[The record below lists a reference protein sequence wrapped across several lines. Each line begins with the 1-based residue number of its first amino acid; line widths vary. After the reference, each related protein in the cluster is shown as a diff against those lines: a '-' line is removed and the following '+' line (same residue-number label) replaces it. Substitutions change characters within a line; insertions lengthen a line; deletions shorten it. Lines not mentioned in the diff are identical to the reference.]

1 MIAKIVKGKGF
12 RGLVEYLYQS
22 HDGKQRGQLLA
33 TNLAG
38 STPRE
43 WTRQF
48 GLIRRLRPTLGKAV
62 FHASLSPSP
71 DDQPLTDKQ
80 LAALARRFLDE
91 MGFTDETP
99 YIVMKHDDSAHPHIH
114 IAASRVKPDGEVV
127 SDAKDYQRAEAI
139 VRDIEA
145 EHGLKTVVPSSV
157 RKTIKRR
164 RRKGRNMTEQSEEE
178 WGQISVDV
186 ADGWTDE
193 QRREAKRQLLEE
205 DYAELLRQC
214 LGDEIAFIKLIRNRT
229 GLYVSFKDG
238 GGLYDNGDY
247 IRVVGCSPASAACRL
262 VATAI
267 AKNWTAVSFSGSREF
282 VMEAMRIAMQ
292 NGLRVVPKDSGQAAM
307 LDEVMSE
314 RSGVGGGVAPLPAPT
329 PNILPR
335 IDTSKLAANK
345 PSRQGGR
352 QGSRNRRR

>member
-157 RKTIKRR
+157 RKKIKRR

-193 QRREAKRQLLEE
+193 QRR
-205 DYAELLRQC
+205 LR
-214 LGDEIAFIKLIRNRT
+214 A
-229 GLYVSFKDG
+229 
-238 GGLYDNGDY
+238 
-247 IRVVGCSPASAACRL
+247 
-262 VATAI
+262 
-267 AKNWTAVSFSGSREF
+267 
-282 VMEAMRIAMQ
+282 
-292 NGLRVVPKDSGQAAM
+292 PK
-307 LDEVMSE
+307 E
-314 RSGVGGGVAPLPAPT
+314 PNT
-329 PNILPR
+329 PPM
-335 IDTSKLAANK
+335 
-345 PSRQGGR
+345 
-352 QGSRNRRR
+352 